1 MGKFVE
7 VEIRGL
13 APQSYFRIPRP
24 ALQTGNE
31 VWTVREDKKVSIVP
45 VRVLQR
51 VNDEVFAM
59 GDLEDGQLV
68 IVGGIQFVT
77 EGMVVQTGT
86 PWRDK
91 PEQRITRGTG
101 RTDRLHGEQ
110 PSCRQPGDA
119 GHRGGRISIAEWHSV
134 RSVAHPACNTIEVS
148 RSYPGAMPEEV
159 EESIGVKIE
168 EQVSSLD
175 DAIPRYGKE
184 YATKRELSHPL
195 ARPVSRWPAHYQ
207 TGATTFVSQRLD
219 ER

>member
-1 MGKFVE
+1 MASNRVAANLVMPAIVAE
-7 VEIRGL
+7 GL
-13 APQSYFRIPRP
+13 
-24 ALQTGNE
+24 
-31 VWTVREDKKVSIVP
+31 VS
-45 VRVLQR
+45 L
-51 VNDEVFAM
+51 N
-59 GDLEDGQLV
+59 
-68 IVGGIQFVT
+68 GIAFEAWPT
-77 EGMVVQTGT
+77 L
-86 PWRDK
+86 PF
-91 PEQRITRGTG
+91 
-101 RTDRLHGEQ
+101 
-110 PSCRQPGDA
+110 
-119 GHRGGRISIAEWHSV
+119 
-134 RSVAHPACNTIEVS
+134 NTIEVP